1 MANIRKRGNS
11 YQIRVSCGYDKQGN
25 QITKTKSW
33 KPPKGMTDRQ
43 IEKEVQKQAMLFE
56 EECLK
61 GCTVSS
67 VKFQD
72 LAEQWFEGH
81 AKLNLRKNTYTML
94 KSMTKRVYPEFGHLY
109 IDKITSRQIQHF
121 VDNLALNGKN
131 NKTGEP
137 LSRKTI
143 INHLTFISDI
153 LGYAVRLGMI
163 LDNPCSRVSVPNSW
177 KAKKEKKIYTLAEV
191 ERIFN
196 LAENEPIKYRTYFAL
211 SVYSGFRRGE
221 MLGLE
226 WDDIDWD
233 NNVISVRRTSY
244 YTKIDGYFTDTT
256 KTVKSQRSLKFPQV
270 VMDLLR
276 DLQKN
281 QEQQAKN
288 MGNLWIET
296 GRLFTKDN
304 GEPMCPNMPYK
315 WLQTLCK
322 RNDLPFYGLHSLR
335 HFYASALI
343 NANVDVTTV
352 SSALGHSTVNTTTS
366 IYTHAFQEAQAKA
379 GNAIASI
386 LDFSS
391 KKDAEKGS
399 TEDRAS

>member
-1 MANIRKRGNS
+1 MDMDDI
-11 YQIRVSCGYDKQGN
+11 
-25 QITKTKSW
+25 
-33 KPPKGMTDRQ
+33 
-43 IEKEVQKQAMLFE
+43 
-56 EECLK
+56 
-61 GCTVSS
+61 
-67 VKFQD
+67 
-72 LAEQWFEGH
+72 
-81 AKLNLRKNTYTML
+81 
-94 KSMTKRVYPEFGHLY
+94 
-109 IDKITSRQIQHF
+109 SRF
-121 VDNLALNGKN
+121 
-131 NKTGEP
+131 
-137 LSRKTI
+137 S
-143 INHLTFISDI
+143 
-153 LGYAVRLGMI
+153 
-163 LDNPCSRVSVPNSW
+163 DNPCSRVSVPNSW
-177 KAKKEKKIYTLAEV
+177 KPKKEKKIYTLAEV

-196 LAENEPIKYRTYFAL
+196 LAENEPMKYRTYFVL

-288 MGNLWIET
+288 MGNLWVET

-315 WLQTLCK
+315 WLQGLCEK
-322 RNDLPFYGLHSLR
+322 NDLPFYGLHSLR

-343 NANVDVTTV
+343 NANVAVTTV

-379 GNAIASI
+379 GNAIASV